1 MKFSHNN
8 EPVLVGQWIK
18 LKSVSMKFWN
28 QWSSHFLSFNF
39 ELQQG
44 AAKEEYNIWSY
55 VFKSEYLFMF
65 DLNQTC

>member
-44 AAKEEYNIWSY
+44 AAKEEYNIW
-55 VFKSEYLFMF
+55 
-65 DLNQTC
+65 